1 MIELA
6 PRHKVGLPLPNPLMT
21 AAGCFGYGPEYAD
34 WVDASRLGAIVTN
47 PVSLRPRRGAA
58 QPRLVET
65 PGGFILHTGD
75 QNPGV
80 RHVLHRYA
88 AAWKRL
94 GRPVVVHLA
103 PDDLQALARTARALE
118 TAGAVAALEVGLPED
133 ASPAGAAGLV
143 TAARESELPV
153 LTRLPLAR
161 AADLAAVCVEAGADA
176 LVVGAPPIGSAL
188 HPSGSGQVVVT
199 GRLYGPA
206 LHALALRALL
216 KVRPLVD
223 VPLVGCGGIHSVEDA
238 RALLG
243 AGAVAVQVD
252 SAIFIDPSLLG
263 RLAEAL
269 S

>member
-6 PRHKVGLPLPNPLMT
+6 PRHKVGLPLPDPLMT

-34 WVDASRLGAIVTN
+34 WADISGLGAVVTN

-65 PGGFILHTGD
+65 PGGFILNTGG

-80 RHVLHRYA
+80 RRVLQRYA

-94 GRPVVVHLA
+94 GRPIVVHLA
-103 PDDLQALARTARALE
+103 PDDPEALARTARALE
-118 TAGAVAALEVGLPED
+118 TAGAVAGLEVGLPED
-133 ASPAGAAGLV
+133 TSPADAASLV
-143 TAARESELPV
+143 TAARESELP
-153 LTRLPLAR
+153 LLARLPLAR

-176 LVVGAPPIGSAL
+176 LVIGAPPLGSA
-188 HPSGSGQVVVT
+188 GSGQVVT
-199 GRLYGPA
+199 GYLYGPA
-206 LHALALRALL
+206 MHALAVHALL
-216 KVRPLVD
+216 RVRPLVD

-243 AGAVAVQVD
+243 AGAIAVQVD
-252 SAIFIDPSLLG
+252 SAIFVDPSLLG

>member
-6 PRHKVGLPLPNPLMT
+6 PRHKVGLPLSNPLMT

-34 WVDASRLGAIVTN
+34 LVDISRLGAIVTN

-65 PGGFILHTGD
+65 PGGFILNTGD

-80 RHVLHRYA
+80 KRVLQRHA

-94 GRPVVVHLA
+94 GRPVVVHLM
-103 PDDLQALARTARALE
+103 PDDLEALARTARALE
-118 TAGAVAALEVGLPED
+118 TVGAVAGLEVGLPED
-133 ASPAGAAGLV
+133 ASHADAAGLI
-143 TAARESELPV
+143 AAAHESELP
-153 LTRLPLAR
+153 LLARLPLAR
-161 AADLAAVCVEAGADA
+161 AADLAAVCVEAGADT
-176 LVVGAPPIGSAL
+176 LVIGAPPLGSAL
-188 HPSGSGQVVVT
+188 HSSGQVIT

-206 LHALALRALL
+206 LHALAVHALA
-216 KVRPLVD
+216 KVRSLVD
-223 VPLVGCGGIHSVEDA
+223 IPLVGCGGIHSVADA
-238 RALLG
+238 RALLD

-252 SAIFIDPSLLG
+252 SAIFVDPSLLD
-263 RLAEAL
+263 RLADSL

>member
-65 PGGFILHTGD
+65 PGGFILNTGD

-80 RHVLHRYA
+80 RRVLQRYA

-103 PDDLQALARTARALE
+103 PDDLEALARTARALE
-118 TAGAVAALEVGLPED
+118 SAGAVAGLEVGLPED
-133 ASPAGAAGLV
+133 ASPADAAGLV
-143 TAARESELPV
+143 TAARESELP
-153 LTRLPLAR
+153 LLARLPLAR
-161 AADLAAVCVEAGADA
+161 AADLAAACVEAGADA

-188 HPSGSGQVVVT
+188 HPSGSGQVVS
-199 GRLYGPA
+199 GQLYGPA
-206 LHALALRALL
+206 LHALAMHALL

-223 VPLVGCGGIHSVEDA
+223 VPLVGCGGIHNVEDA

-252 SAIFIDPSLLG
+252 SAIFTRPSLLG
-263 RLAEAL
+263 RLAEEL

>member
-6 PRHKVGLPLPNPLMT
+6 PHHKVGLPMPNPVMT

-34 WVDASRLGAIVTN
+34 WADASRLGAIVTN
-47 PVSLRPRRGAA
+47 PVSLRPRRGPA
-58 QPRLVET
+58 QPRVVET
-65 PGGFILHTGD
+65 PGGFILNTGD

-80 RHVLHRYA
+80 RRVLQRYA
-88 AAWKRL
+88 AGWKRL

-103 PDDLQALARTARALE
+103 PDDLEALVRTARALE
-118 TAGAVAALEVGLPED
+118 AVDAVAGLELGLPED
-133 ASPAGAAGLV
+133 ASHADAASLV
-143 TAARESELPV
+143 AAARESELP
-153 LTRLPLAR
+153 LLARLPLAH

-176 LVVGAPPIGSAL
+176 LVVGAPPLGSAL
-188 HPSGSGQVVVT
+188 HPSGSGQVVT

-206 LHALALRALL
+206 LHALAMHALL

-238 RALLG
+238 RALLD

-252 SAIFIDPSLLG
+252 SAIFTAPSLLG

>member
-6 PRHKVGLPLPNPLMT
+6 PRHKVGLPLSNPLMT

-34 WVDASRLGAIVTN
+34 LVDISRLGAIVTN

-65 PGGFILHTGD
+65 PGGFILNTGG

-80 RHVLHRYA
+80 RRVLQRYA

-94 GRPVVVHLA
+94 GRPIVAHLV
-103 PDDLQALARTARALE
+103 PDDLEALARTARALE
-118 TAGAVAALEVGLPED
+118 TAGGVAGLEVGLPED
-133 ASPAGAAGLV
+133 ASPADAAGLV
-143 TAARESELPV
+143 TAARESELP
-153 LTRLPLAR
+153 LLARLPLAR
-161 AADLAAVCVEAGADA
+161 AADLAAVCIEAGADA
-176 LVVGAPPIGSAL
+176 LVVGSPPIGSGL
-188 HPSGSGQVVVT
+188 HPSGSGQVVT

-206 LHALALRALL
+206 LHALVVHALL

-243 AGAVAVQVD
+243 VGASAVQVD

>member
-6 PRHKVGLPLPNPLMT
+6 PRHKVGLPLSVPLMT

-34 WVDASRLGAIVTN
+34 LVDISRLGAIATN
-47 PVSLRPRRGAA
+47 PVSLRPRRGAP

-65 PGGFILHTGD
+65 PGGFILNTGD

-80 RHVLHRYA
+80 RRVLQRYA
-88 AAWKRL
+88 ATWKRL

-103 PDDLQALARTARALE
+103 PDDLEALARTARALE
-118 TAGAVAALEVGLPED
+118 TAGAVAGLEVGLPED
-133 ASPAGAAGLV
+133 ASPGEAAGLV
-143 TAARESELPV
+143 SAARESELP
-153 LTRLPLAR
+153 LLARLPLAR
-161 AADLAAVCVEAGADA
+161 AADLAPACAEAGADA

-188 HPSGSGQVVVT
+188 HPAGSGQVVT

-206 LHALALRALL
+206 LHALALHALL
-216 KVRPLVD
+216 TVRPLVD
-223 VPLVGCGGIHSVEDA
+223 VPLVGGGGIHSVEDA

-252 SAIFIDPSLLG
+252 SAIFTDPALLG

>member
-6 PRHKVGLPLPNPLMT
+6 PHHKVGLPMPNPVMT

-34 WVDASRLGAIVTN
+34 WADASRLGAIVTN
-47 PVSLRPRRGAA
+47 PVSLRPRRGPA
-58 QPRLVET
+58 QPRVVET
-65 PGGFILHTGD
+65 PGGFILNTGD

-80 RHVLHRYA
+80 RRVLQRYA
-88 AAWKRL
+88 AGWKRL

-103 PDDLQALARTARALE
+103 PDDLEALARTARALE
-118 TAGAVAALEVGLPED
+118 AVDAVAGLELGLPED
-133 ASPAGAAGLV
+133 ASHADAASLV
-143 TAARESELPV
+143 AAARESELP
-153 LTRLPLAR
+153 LLARLPLAH

-176 LVVGAPPIGSAL
+176 LVVGAPPLGSAL
-188 HPSGSGQVVVT
+188 HPSGSGQVVT

-206 LHALALRALL
+206 LHALAMHALL

-238 RALLG
+238 RALLD

-252 SAIFIDPSLLG
+252 SAIFTAPSLLG

-269 S
+269 G

>member
-6 PRHKVGLPLPNPLMT
+6 PRHKIGLPLPNPLMT

-34 WVDASRLGAIVTN
+34 WVDISRLGAIVTN

-65 PGGFILHTGD
+65 PGGFILNTGD

-80 RHVLHRYA
+80 RRVLQRYS

-94 GRPVVVHLA
+94 GPPIIVHLA
-103 PDDLQALARTARALE
+103 PDDLEALARTARAVE
-118 TAGAVAALEVGLPED
+118 TAGAVAGLEVGLPED
-133 ASPAGAAGLV
+133 VSLADAAGLV
-143 TAARESELPV
+143 AAARESELP
-153 LTRLPLAR
+153 LLARLPLAR

-176 LVVGAPPIGSAL
+176 LVVGAPPPGAAL
-188 HPSGSGQVVVT
+188 HPAGQVVT
-199 GRLYGPA
+199 GQLYGPA
-206 LHALALRALL
+206 LHALAMYALRAIM
-216 KVRPLVD
+216 KVRPPVD

-238 RALLG
+238 RALLD

-252 SAIFIDPSLLG
+252 SAIFTTPSLLS